1 METKISDAQ
10 IEVWEAKEKLYE
22 ALKNIP
28 EGKKLEFLNQMAKD
42 VIEKYFK
49 DKVVTFIKAQ
59 IRLKIFLR
67 KIFLLQIVHIDA
79 SKVESLKY
87 FTISDFIT

>member
-49 DKVVTFIKAQ
+49 DKVVTFIKA
-59 IRLKIFLR
+59 
-67 KIFLLQIVHIDA
+67 
-79 SKVESLKY
+79 
-87 FTISDFIT
+87 

>member
-42 VIEKYFK
+42 VIEKYFE
-49 DKVVTFIKAQ
+49 DKVVTFIKA
-59 IRLKIFLR
+59 
-67 KIFLLQIVHIDA
+67 
-79 SKVESLKY
+79 
-87 FTISDFIT
+87 

>member
-1 METKISDAQ
+1 MKTKISDAQ

-28 EGKKLEFLNQMAKD
+28 EGKKLEFLNQMAQN

-49 DKVVTFIKAQ
+49 GKVVTFTKA
-59 IRLKIFLR
+59 
-67 KIFLLQIVHIDA
+67 
-79 SKVESLKY
+79 
-87 FTISDFIT
+87 

>member
-22 ALKNIP
+22 ALKDIP
-28 EGKKLEFLNQMAKD
+28 EGKKLEFLNQMAQN

-49 DKVVTFIKAQ
+49 GKVVTFM
-59 IRLKIFLR
+59 
-67 KIFLLQIVHIDA
+67 
-79 SKVESLKY
+79 KV
-87 FTISDFIT
+87 

>member
-1 METKISDAQ
+1 METKISKAQ

-28 EGKKLEFLNQMAKD
+28 DGKKLEFLNNIAMD

-49 DKVVTFIKAQ
+49 GKVVSFIK
-59 IRLKIFLR
+59 
-67 KIFLLQIVHIDA
+67 
-79 SKVESLKY
+79 S
-87 FTISDFIT
+87 

>member
-28 EGKKLEFLNQMAKD
+28 EGKKLEFLNQMAQN

-49 DKVVTFIKAQ
+49 DK
-59 IRLKIFLR
+59 
-67 KIFLLQIVHIDA
+67 IVNFT
-79 SKVESLKY
+79 KV
-87 FTISDFIT
+87 

>member
-1 METKISDAQ
+1 METKISEAQ

-49 DKVVTFIKAQ
+49 GKVVTFIKA
-59 IRLKIFLR
+59 
-67 KIFLLQIVHIDA
+67 
-79 SKVESLKY
+79 
-87 FTISDFIT
+87 

>member
-28 EGKKLEFLNQMAKD
+28 EGKKLEFLNHMAQNT
-42 VIEKYFK
+42 IEKYFK
-49 DKVVTFIKAQ
+49 GKVV
-59 IRLKIFLR
+59 IFT
-67 KIFLLQIVHIDA
+67 
-79 SKVESLKY
+79 KV
-87 FTISDFIT
+87 